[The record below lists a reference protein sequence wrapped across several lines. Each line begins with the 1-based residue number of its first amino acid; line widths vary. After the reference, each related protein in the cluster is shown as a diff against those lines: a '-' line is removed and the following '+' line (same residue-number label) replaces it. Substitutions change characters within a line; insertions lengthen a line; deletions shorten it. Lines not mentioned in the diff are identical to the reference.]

1 MQENPVVVDA
11 QGSKVV
17 ISARSADGNWLL
29 VRRDDGTEAWV
40 EAGKVTTETI
50 AANTQPKHSPSN
62 VIPIVEERL
71 VIDREVQETG
81 VVRLHKS
88 PVERTETVR
97 VMTVEESV
105 DVERVPVN
113 RLLDGPIEVRQEGD
127 TTIVPVMEEVA
138 VVEKRLMLREE
149 IRITRKRSQVPHEET
164 VTLRGEEVVVERNR
178 PETHEEDQWQTP

>member
-1 MQENPVVVDA
+1 MQENPVVLDA
-11 QGSKVV
+11 EGSKAV

-29 VRRDDGTEAWV
+29 LQRDDGSQAWIEAS
-40 EAGKVTTETI
+40 KVTTETT
-50 AANTQPKHSPSN
+50 AVETQQDRSPSN

-71 VIDREVQETG
+71 VIDREVHETG
-81 VVRLHKS
+81 VVRLKKS

-127 TTIVPVMEEVA
+127 VTIVPVMEEVA

-149 IRITRKRSQVPHEET
+149 IRITRKRTQVPHEET
-164 VTLRGEEVVVERNR
+164 VTLRSEDVVVERDR
-178 PETHEEDQWQTP
+178 PDVHEENQWQTP